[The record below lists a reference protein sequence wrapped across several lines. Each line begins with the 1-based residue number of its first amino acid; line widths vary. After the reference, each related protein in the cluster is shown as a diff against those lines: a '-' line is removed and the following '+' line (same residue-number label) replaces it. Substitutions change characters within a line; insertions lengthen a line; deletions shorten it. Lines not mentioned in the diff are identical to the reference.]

1 MASPL
6 PALGDMATHSARF
19 AQLAKEFLSE
29 VAAAED
35 AYARAMLRASGGLVS
50 GLLSK
55 PFEGAS
61 TQRQALV
68 ALTRMSAAF
77 SAEAGAH
84 ATELLDQAVPR
95 LAQIAAGHAKRAKV
109 LGGSAATHARSNGV
123 AEAALAAARA
133 DYAKVCGRAER
144 AAAEGAIAPADPW
157 VAELQLQACAQELED
172 VRGAARVEAQL
183 AWDAAE
189 ASEAE
194 ASELV
199 HKVMLDATQGMQ
211 RRLTAAAD
219 ATSDAAAAAR
229 AVSGAADWGA
239 FCQATRQKAPFL
251 DGAAPAAPLLPNMA
265 QVEKMG
271 WLQRRVAGL
280 LGSSWT
286 EQQLVLTREGWLH
299 AFTCLEQ
306 PVPLLSVAL
315 RGAALREHAN
325 GGGAIS
331 ELEIICPAS
340 ASAPASGG
348 AGGGGGVDMTF
359 APRGW
364 RMRVGGGGGGG
375 GVRVQLRGHSP
386 DELQAWTTYCL
397 LLTAGCLPLPLL
409 LVTRLLLVTSPISY
423 RRGPLTTYSCH
434 SHTSY

>member
-6 PALGDMATHSARF
+6 PALGDMAAHSARF

-35 AYARAMLRASGGLVS
+35 AYGRAMQRASSGLVA

-77 SAEAGAH
+77 SAEAGTH
-84 ATELLDQAVPR
+84 ATELLEQAVPR
-95 LAQIAAGHAKRAKV
+95 LAQIAAGHAKRAKA
-109 LGGSAATHARSNGV
+109 LGASAATHARSTGV

-144 AAAEGAIAPADPW
+144 AAAEGAVAPADPW
-157 VAELQLQACAQELED
+157 VAELRLQACAQELED
-172 VRGAARVEAQL
+172 VHGAARVEAQL

-189 ASEAE
+189 ASEAQ

-199 HKVMLDATQGMQ
+199 HKLMIDATQGIQ

-219 ATSDAAAAAR
+219 ATSEAAAAAR

-239 FCQATRQKAPFL
+239 FCQTTRQKAPFL

-280 LGSSWT
+280 LGASWT
-286 EQQLVLTREGWLH
+286 EEQVRALTLTLNLTLTLTLTLTWIW
-299 AFTCLEQ
+299 
-306 PVPLLSVAL
+306 SV
-315 RGAALREHAN
+315 R
-325 GGGAIS
+325 
-331 ELEIICPAS
+331 
-340 ASAPASGG
+340 
-348 AGGGGGVDMTF
+348 
-359 APRGW
+359 
-364 RMRVGGGGGGG
+364 
-375 GVRVQLRGHSP
+375 
-386 DELQAWTTYCL
+386 
-397 LLTAGCLPLPLL
+397 
-409 LVTRLLLVTSPISY
+409 
-423 RRGPLTTYSCH
+423 
-434 SHTSY
+434 